1 MNLNTG
7 ASPSPIRIL
16 VVDDH
21 PMIREGIGAVLSAEA
36 DMTLV
41 AEAATGREAVD
52 QFLKHRPD
60 VTLMDLQMPDMDGLA
75 AITEICRDWPAA
87 RIVVLTTYK
96 GDVQALR
103 ALKAGACGYLL
114 KNMIRKDMVAAI
126 REVHAGR
133 RYIAPEIA
141 AELGMHATDT
151 GLSNREIEVIG
162 EVAAGGGNKQI
173 ADRLGVTEETIK
185 THMKSIL
192 SKLGAS
198 DRSHAVAIAI
208 RRGIINGTG

>member
-1 MNLNTG
+1 
-7 ASPSPIRIL
+7 
-16 VVDDH
+16 
-21 PMIREGIGAVLSAEA
+21 
-36 DMTLV
+36 
-41 AEAATGREAVD
+41 VD

-75 AITEICRDWPAA
+75 AITEICRAWPAA

-126 REVHAGR
+126 RDAHAGK

-141 AELGMHATDT
+141 AELGMHA
-151 GLSNREIEVIG
+151 NREIEVMG
-162 EVAAGGGNKQI
+162 ELAAGGGNKQI

-198 DRSHAVAIAI
+198 DRSHALAIAI
-208 RRGIINGTG
+208 RRGFIDGTG

>member
-1 MNLNTG
+1 MNLNSG

-60 VTLMDLQMPDMDGLA
+60 VTLMDLQMPDVDGLA
-75 AITEICRDWPAA
+75 AITEIRQSWPAA

-162 EVAAGGGNKQI
+162 EVATGGGNKQI

-192 SKLGAS
+192 SKLDAS